1 VLKRSL
7 LLLTVLLA
15 CDETRD
21 VIVSYRVPANQ
32 GGMSSGGNPQVPE
45 PDAGPAGGTP
55 AVGGAPDIDSG
66 SAGDPSVAG
75 GGSGG
80 APPTCIELPRKPWV
94 AIGNPSSLDTDPND
108 PGLWNPP
115 LQAVDDK
122 LDTRWSTGFEQAG
135 GEWLE
140 VDFGHPVTLTLL
152 ELDHKAA
159 RTDPDGT
166 NTDFP
171 AQLLVSMSERSRDFG
186 APILADVEGT
196 QDFTMVSFAEP
207 ATGRYL
213 LLQQIGTGSDWW
225 SIHELIARCEIA
237 VPAP

>member
-1 VLKRSL
+1 M
-7 LLLTVLLA
+7 
-15 CDETRD
+15 
-21 VIVSYRVPANQ
+21 PAT
-32 GGMSSGGNPQVPE
+32 GGSPQV
-45 PDAGPAGGTP
+45 D
-55 AVGGAPDIDSG
+55 
-66 SAGDPSVAG
+66 AGDPSTAG

-80 APPTCIELPRKPWV
+80 TPPTCIELPRKPWV
-94 AIGNPSSLDTDPND
+94 AIGNPSKLDANE

-115 LQAVDDK
+115 LQAVDDD
-122 LDTRWSTGFEQAG
+122 LGTRWSTGFEQAG

-152 ELDHKAA
+152 EVDHKAA
-159 RTDPDGT
+159 RTDPDMG
-166 NTDFP
+166 NSDFP
-171 AQLLVSMSERSRDFG
+171 VQLLISMSERSRDFG
-186 APILADVEGT
+186 APILGDVDGT

-225 SIHELIARCEIA
+225 SIHELTARCEIA